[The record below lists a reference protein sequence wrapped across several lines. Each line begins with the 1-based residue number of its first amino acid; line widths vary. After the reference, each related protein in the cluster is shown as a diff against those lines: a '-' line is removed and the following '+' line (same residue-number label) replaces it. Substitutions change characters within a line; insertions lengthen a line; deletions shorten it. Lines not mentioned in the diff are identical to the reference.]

1 MENDTVSGL
10 QNTLL
15 EIPASSIITNDTG
28 VGLLTIT
35 GINQPSNGTAVL
47 NRNVRSI
54 TYVPDQN
61 FSGFDLFEYQ
71 VRDDNGAT
79 GTATVTVNVISVNE
93 PPILDLNSSQLGN
106 NYSTVFVEGTTAV
119 AITGSV
125 SIIDADDTEL
135 TSATITLTNIPDGE
149 IEGLSILGTLPSG
162 ITAGNYDPATGII
175 LLTGTAPIA
184 SYETALSQ
192 VVYSNSSQN
201 PNPQNR
207 VINVVVS
214 DRQDNSNIPNSTIT
228 VDAVNDPPVNT
239 VPGSQNANGSQ
250 PIVFSQVA
258 GNQISIY
265 DPDAGVNPVQV
276 TLTASTGTL
285 TLGTTP
291 NNITISGDGTTT
303 ITLVGQIDNIN
314 TAINGLTFTPPVP
327 FTTSATL
334 QVLTTDQGNTG
345 SGGSQQTTSTIAI
358 NRPNLPPNAVND
370 SLVGTQNQLL
380 TIATSTLL
388 ANDTDPDNDPLTI
401 TQVSNPI
408 NGTVTLNNS
417 NVLFTPAVNHTGPG
431 SFLYTISD
439 GNGGTSSATGD
450 VTVNPNQPPT
460 LDLDGSQAG
469 NNTQVTFQQ
478 GQSAVAIANAANI
491 LITDPDNTTAESS
504 TITLTNPLNGGSESL
519 SVNGVLPAGISAS
532 SYNSTTGVLTLTGN
546 AAISAYQTALGQII
560 YNNTANPPNTATRTV
575 EVKVNDGTNNSNTA
589 ASTITVISLNQ
600 PPVAVPDGPI
610 FANNSIQFPISPLDN
625 DTDPDGDILTLT
637 SVDTATA
644 QGLVTQGG
652 SIVQYTRLGTA
663 TGPDTFNYIISD
675 GQGGTANS
683 TITINLLPVADNNPN
698 SVTGGNF
705 GDNLN
710 GLGGNDTLSGLD
722 GKDSLRGDGGNDL
735 LLGGSGTD
743 LLQGGIGDDTLNGG
757 LAPDSMTGNAGN
769 DQFRYDSA
777 DDGGGSGFNASS
789 NTEIKS
795 QINSNL
801 YDTITDFEGLGAA
814 IGDQI
819 SFATTVIAS
828 FASIGTAVQTN
839 ITADVIPGTNPGLF
853 AFNDGSSTY
862 LIYDGNGD
870 NTTGNDSRI
879 LAKLDNVNG
888 VTTLD
893 VNDFAGIAGLN
904 RSPIVPG
911 NTTVNI
917 NEDVITNLGIVPPV
931 DPDNDPLIITVN
943 SIPDSN
949 KGIVRITGQT
959 NSIIIGQT
967 LTSAEISQL
976 EFVPK
981 PNISGAAGV
990 FLYSVSDGQNP
1001 AVSQTLTISITEI
1014 NDPPIAVN
1022 DGPIFTNNSVQFGI
1036 SPLDNDSDP
1045 DGGVLTLTSVDSPS
1059 TAQGLVT
1066 QGGSIVQYTRL
1077 GTATGPDTFNYIISD
1092 GQGGTAAASITI
1104 DLLPFADNNPNSF
1117 TGGSFSD
1124 NLNGLGGNDTLS
1136 GLDGN
1141 DNLRGDAGN
1150 DLLLGGSGNDK
1161 LQGGIGN
1168 DTLNGGLGRDSLSG
1182 SLGEKDLFIY
1192 TDSLDGGGIGFDAV
1206 GTGINAQIGSGFY
1219 DSINNFES
1227 LGQVGGDQIGLS
1239 TSLIA
1244 GTANILLT
1252 VQTNLSTNVLSGNSP
1267 GLFAFDS
1274 GKDTYLIYDGNGN
1287 NLTGNDSQILAK
1299 LEGVTGITTLN
1310 PDDVILF

>member
-79 GTATVTVNVISVNE
+79 GTATVSVNVISVNE

-106 NYSTVFVEGTTAV
+106 NYSTVFVEGTTPI

-125 SIIDADDTEL
+125 SIIDADDTNL

-149 IEGLSILGTLPSG
+149 IEGLSIMGTLPSG

-201 PNPQNR
+201 PNTQNR

-250 PIVFSQVA
+250 PIVFSQAA

-265 DPDAGVNPVQV
+265 DPDAGLNPVQV

-291 NNITISGDGTTT
+291 NSVTISGDGTTT

-314 TAINGLTFTPPVP
+314 TAINGLTFTPPAP

-417 NVLFTPAVNHTGPG
+417 NVLFTPAANHTGPG

-439 GNGGTSSATGD
+439 GNGGTSTATVD

-469 NNTQVTFQQ
+469 NNTQVTFDQRQ
-478 GQSAVAIANAANI
+478 PAVAIATATNI

-519 SVNGVLPAGISAS
+519 SVNGVLPAGISTS

-546 AAISAYQTALGQII
+546 AAISAYQTAIGQII

-663 TGPDTFNYIISD
+663 TGLDSFNYSISD
-675 GQGGTANS
+675 GQGGTNNS
-683 TITINLLPVADNNPN
+683 TITINLLPVADDNPN

-722 GKDSLRGDGGNDL
+722 GKDSLRGDAGNDL

-757 LAPDSMTGNAGN
+757 LAADSMTGNAGN

-795 QINSNL
+795 QIGSNL

-814 IGDQI
+814 IGDRI

-943 SIPDSN
+943 SIPDIN

-1022 DGPIFTNNSVQFGI
+1022 DGPIFTNNSVQFAI

-1045 DGGVLTLTSVDSPS
+1045 DGGVLTLTSVD

-1066 QGGSIVQYTRL
+1066 QGGSLVQYTRL
-1077 GTATGPDTFNYIISD
+1077 GNATGLDTFNYIISD

-1104 DLLPFADNNPNSF
+1104 DLLPVADNNPNSF

-1287 NLTGNDSQILAK
+1287 NLTGNDSRILAK
-1299 LEGVTGITTLN
+1299 LEGVTGVITLN
-1310 PDDVILF
+1310 PDDIILF

>member
-15 EIPASSIITNDTG
+15 QIPNSTITANDTG

-35 GINQPSNGTAVL
+35 GITEPANGTASL
-47 NRNVRSI
+47 NRSARSI
-54 TYVPDQN
+54 TYIPDQN
-61 FSGFDLFEYQ
+61 FSGFDSFEYKI
-71 VRDDNGAT
+71 RDDNGAT
-79 GTATVTVNVISVNE
+79 GTATVTVNVVSVNV
-93 PPILDLNSSQLGN
+93 PPILDLSSSQPGN
-106 NYSTVFVEGTTAV
+106 NYSTVFVEGTTPI

-125 SIIDADDTEL
+125 SIIDTDDTDL

-149 IEGLSILGTLPSG
+149 IEGLSILGSLPSG

-192 VVYSNSSQN
+192 LVYSNSSQN
-201 PNPQNR
+201 PNTQNR
-207 VINVVVS
+207 VINVVVT
-214 DRQDNSNIPNSTIT
+214 DRQDSSNIPISTIT

-250 PIVFSQVA
+250 PILFSQAA
-258 GNQISIY
+258 GNQISIS

-276 TLTASTGTL
+276 TLTASTGIL

-291 NNITISGDGTTT
+291 NNVTISGDGTTT
-303 ITLVGQIDNIN
+303 ITLVGQVDNIN
-314 TAINGLTFTPPVP
+314 TALNGLTFTPPAS

-334 QVLTTDQGNTG
+334 QVVTTDQGNTG
-345 SGGSQQTTSTIAI
+345 SGGPQQASSTIAI
-358 NRPNLPPNAVND
+358 NQPNQPPNAVND
-370 SLVGTQNQLL
+370 SVVGTQNVLL
-380 TIATSTLL
+380 TIASSTLL

-401 TQVSNPI
+401 TQVSDPF
-408 NGTVTLNNS
+408 NGTVTLNNT
-417 NVLFTPAVNHTGPG
+417 NVLFTPAPNHTGPA

-439 GNGGTSSATGD
+439 GNGGTSSAT
-450 VTVNPNQPPT
+450 VNITVNPNQPPT
-460 LDLDGSQAG
+460 LDLNGSQAG
-469 NNTQVTFQQ
+469 NNTQVTFSQ
-478 GQSAVAIANAANI
+478 GQPAIAIANATNI
-491 LITDPDNTTAESS
+491 VITDPDNPNAESA
-504 TITLTNPLNGGSESL
+504 TITLTNPLNGSVESL
-519 SVNGVLPAGISAS
+519 SVNGVLPTGITAS
-532 SYNSTTGVLTLTGN
+532 SYNSNTGVLTLTGN
-546 AAISAYQTALGQII
+546 AAISAYQTAIGQII
-560 YNNTANPPNTATRTV
+560 YNNTANPPNTTTRTV

-589 ASTITVISLNQ
+589 ASTITVIALNQ

-637 SVDTATA
+637 SVDNPATA
-644 QGLVTQGG
+644 QGLVTQAG
-652 SIVQYTRLGTA
+652 SLVQYTRLGNA
-663 TGPDTFNYIISD
+663 TGPDSFNYSISD
-675 GQGGTANS
+675 GKGGTSNS

-698 SVTGGNF
+698 SVAGGSF

-710 GLGGNDTLSGLD
+710 GLGGDDTLSGLD
-722 GKDSLRGDGGNDL
+722 GKDSLRGDAGNDL

-769 DQFRYDSA
+769 DQFRYDNA
-777 DDGGGSGFNASS
+777 DDGGGSGFNAGS
-789 NTEIKS
+789 NTEVKS
-795 QINSNL
+795 RIGSNL
-801 YDTITDFEGLGAA
+801 YDTITDFEGLGAPV
-814 IGDQI
+814 GDRI

-839 ITADVIPGTNPGLF
+839 ITGDVIPGTNPGLF

-862 LIYDGNGD
+862 LIYDGNG
-870 NTTGNDSRI
+870 NNLTGNDSRI

-893 VNDFAGIAGLN
+893 VNDFAGLN
-904 RSPIVPG
+904 RPPIVPG

-917 NEDVITNLGIVPPV
+917 NEDVITNLGIVAPI

-967 LTSAEISQL
+967 LTSAEITQL

-1022 DGPIFTNNSVQFGI
+1022 DGQIFTNNSIQFAI

-1045 DGGVLTLTSVDSPS
+1045 DGGVLTLTSVDNPA

-1066 QGGSIVQYTRL
+1066 QAGSLVQYTRL
-1077 GTATGPDTFNYIISD
+1077 GNATGPDTFNYIISD
-1092 GQGGTAAASITI
+1092 GQGGTATANITI
-1104 DLLPFADNNPNSF
+1104 DLLTVADNNPNSF

-1124 NLNGLGGNDTLS
+1124 NLNGQGGDDTLSGLGGNDT
-1136 GLDGN
+1136 
-1141 DNLRGDAGN
+1141 LRGDAGN
-1150 DLLLGGSGNDK
+1150 DSLSGGSGNDL

-1168 DTLNGGLGRDSLSG
+1168 NTLQGGLGRDSLIG
-1182 SLGEKDLFIY
+1182 SVGEKDLFIY
-1192 TDSLDGGGIGFDAV
+1192 TDSLDGGGIGFNAV
-1206 GTGINAQIGSGFY
+1206 GTGINAQIGSSLY
-1219 DSINNFES
+1219 DSINNFDS
-1227 LGQVGGDQIGLS
+1227 FGQVGGDQIGLS

-1244 GTANILLT
+1244 GTGNILLT

-1287 NLTGNDSQILAK
+1287 NLTGNDSRILAK